1 MTGERNRIGTLNEN
15 PVRKEEYMME
25 KYVKPVMM
33 LEEVEDEVYTDVA
46 TSNGTVTAA
55 TTVSGDVIEV
65 TPNQPV
71 QTLVDPTTG
80 RA

>member
-1 MTGERNRIGTLNEN
+1 
-15 PVRKEEYMME
+15 
-25 KYVKPVMM
+25 MM
-33 LEEVEDEVYTDVA
+33 LEEVEDEVCTAVA
-46 TSNGTVTAA
+46 TTNNVTVT
-55 TTVSGDVIEV
+55 TTAMVSGDVIEV

>member
-1 MTGERNRIGTLNEN
+1 
-15 PVRKEEYMME
+15 MME